1 MTKKHQEI
9 LLLHLHTLNQVPT
22 LPPRKRSSIK
32 ALAEVRKLLPDESNH
47 LLEKDKIKD
56 FKGFSNYKL

>member
-22 LPPRKRSSIK
+22 LPPRKRSTIK
-32 ALAEVRKLLPDESNH
+32 ALAEVRKILPDESNH
-47 LLEKDKIKD
+47 CSEKDKIKD
-56 FKGFSNYKL
+56 FNCFSNFKL